1 MQQEYQEKE
10 WLDAI
15 DVYSQYFHASYV
27 KKDCIRRAAI
37 VKLTLLKDS
46 EGKLGYEISASFMP
60 FEDEE
65 DFRVPDDIRF
75 SRIVSYGS
83 KRRSKKSE
91 EEYLSCLQ
99 QEIEDLLRE
108 SKEDVA
114 VYWDKPL
121 REARLG

>member
-46 EGKLGYEISASFMP
+46 EGKLGYEISASF
-60 FEDEE
+60 
-65 DFRVPDDIRF
+65 IH
-75 SRIVSYGS
+75 G
-83 KRRSKKSE
+83 
-91 EEYLSCLQ
+91 LQ
-99 QEIEDLLRE
+99 MSQFYAYN
-108 SKEDVA
+108 K
-114 VYWDKPL
+114 
-121 REARLG
+121 